1 MSAGRMLD
9 RVEGNRMAF
18 AEIEE
23 FSVRYGAATVRAFP
37 NRR

>member
-1 MSAGRMLD
+1 MVD

-23 FSVRYGAATVRAFP
+23 SSVSYGAATVRAFP
-37 NRR
+37 NRQ